1 MREIISRKNYKLL
14 FMKTYKLLNNI
25 LGWVIF
31 AIAATVYLLTI
42 EPTAS
47 FWDCPEF
54 IASAYKLEIGHPPG
68 NPIFM
73 MVGNLFTQLTSDVSL
88 KAGMI
93 NRMSAILSGF
103 TILLL
108 FWSIT
113 RLAKKIILKGNEE
126 AKDTISLAQII
137 SILGC
142 GAVGAL
148 AYTFSDTFWFSAV
161 EAEVYA
167 FSSFMTALVFW
178 LVLKWEDVADEQGAD
193 RWLILIAYVMGL
205 SIAVH
210 LLNLLCIP
218 AIVLVYY
225 FKKYPNPNWKGS
237 LLAMIVSIAIVGI
250 LLFGIIGGVMKVAGW
265 FELLFVNTFTLP
277 YNSGV
282 VFYLI
287 LLVGVTVWGV
297 WESMR
302 EIHSALRMKIA
313 FTLAVGLY
321 GIPFLFGDNPLV
333 GIVLLAIIAG
343 ILFYSKKVNP
353 VSLNSVLLALFVVFI
368 GYASFALI
376 MIRSSS
382 NPPMDQ
388 NSPEDIFTLR
398 TYLAREQ
405 YGETPLLYGQTYVS
419 EVKRD
424 KDGTMVTKD
433 NGPVYAPIAKHDPSE
448 KDRYFVASRKEE
460 PVYMDELNTLFPR
473 MFDGEASHV
482 QGYKYWANIKGERV
496 RISTMEGSKVVMKPT
511 FIENL
516 RYFFNYQVNYMY
528 WRYFMWNFSG
538 RQNDIQGQSGEIT
551 NGNWI
556 TGIKF
561 LDALRLGPQ
570 DDLPDSIVKNK
581 GYNRFYMLPLLLGIL
596 GIFYQIYSGKKG
608 VQGFWITFLL
618 FFMMGLAIVVYLNQ
632 KPYEPRE
639 RDYAYVGS
647 FYAFAIWIG
656 LGVAA
661 IIRALT
667 KYAKIP
673 ELQAAIAGS
682 VLCILVPIQMVSQTW
697 DDHDRSKRYTC
708 RDFGY
713 NYLATC
719 EPNAIIFT
727 MGDNDTF
734 PLWYKQEVEGFRTD
748 VRVCNLSYLQTDWYI
763 DQMKRQAYESAPLP
777 ISWKRTDYVLG
788 TNEMAYI
795 APQIDSMSVSNAL
808 DWVKSDDLRTK
819 RIPRFNVDSLTNIPT
834 DRLYLP
840 VDSAAVVKSGVVK
853 PENYNRI
860 VKNIYINL
868 GAQKDSQGKVVEQ
881 AKIRL
886 VKQEMM
892 ILDMLANNKDWS
904 RPIYF
909 ATTVPREQYLR
920 LGSFLR
926 QDGIAFRLVPYN
938 TGVSPDDE
946 FDTDSTTV
954 GKRLNVDTDIL
965 YDNLMH
971 KYKWAHLDV
980 PGVYLDENAMKMAK
994 VFRGMFGQLGS
1005 YLIEEGKKDKAK
1017 EVLDYSLK
1025 VLPEYNVPY
1034 DFYFTRE
1041 IANGYYQLGDT
1052 VKAKQIYDV
1061 MVNNSL
1067 KTLNWFSKL
1076 NSQMYGS
1083 VTEEARRELVFLQ
1096 NMLPNYQH
1104 VNPQAYESASKDFSR
1119 YLQQYEQYMNSRQ
1132 GRQRGGLN
1140 R

>member
-1 MREIISRKNYKLL
+1 
-14 FMKTYKLLNNI
+14 MKTYKLLNNI

-54 IASAYKLEIGHPPG
+54 IASAYKLEVGHPPG

-73 MVGNLFTQLTSDVSL
+73 MVANLFTQLVSDVSQ
-88 KAGMI
+88 KAIMV
-93 NRMSAILSGF
+93 NRMSAILSGL

-113 RLAKKIILKGNEE
+113 RLAKKIILQGNEE
-126 AKDTISLAQII
+126 AKDTISLAQIV

-178 LVLKWEDVADEQGAD
+178 LVLKWEEVADEPGAD

-225 FKKYPNPNWKGS
+225 FKKYQNPNWKGS
-237 LLAMIVSIAIVGI
+237 LIAIIISFAIVAVV
-250 LLFGIIGGVMKVAGW
+250 LYGIIGGVMKVAGW

-277 YNSGV
+277 YSSGV

-287 LLVGVTVWGV
+287 FVLGVTIWGI

-302 EIHSALRMKIA
+302 ENFSAMRMKIA

-321 GIPFLFGDNPLV
+321 GIPFLFGDNIFW

-343 ILFYSKKVNP
+343 ILFAGKKINP
-353 VSLNSVLLALFVVFI
+353 VSLNSVLLALFVIFI

-405 YGETPLLYGQTYVS
+405 YGETPLLYGPTYVS
-419 EVKRD
+419 DVKMD
-424 KDGTMVTKD
+424 KDGNAIMKD
-433 NGPVYAPIAKHDPSE
+433 NGPVYAQIAKHDPSE
-448 KDRYFVASRKEE
+448 KDRYFVSSRKEE
-460 PVYMDELNTLFPR
+460 PVYVDGTTTLFPR
-473 MFDGEASHV
+473 MFDRTDANHI
-482 QGYKYWANIKGERV
+482 QGYKYWANIKGERI
-496 RISTMEGSKVVMKPT
+496 RIPTPEGNKIVMKPT
-511 FIENL
+511 FMENL

-528 WRYFMWNFSG
+528 WRYFMWNFAG
-538 RQNDIQGQSGEIT
+538 RQNDIQGQGGEIT
-551 NGNWI
+551 KGNWI

-596 GIFYQIYSGKKG
+596 GIFYQIYAGKKG
-608 VQGFWITFLL
+608 VQGFWIVFLL

-632 KPYEPRE
+632 KPGEPRE
-639 RDYAYVGS
+639 RDYAYAGS
-647 FYAFAIWIG
+647 FYAYAIWIG

-673 ELQAAIAGS
+673 VLPAAVAGS
-682 VLCILVPIQMVSQTW
+682 VLCILVPIQMASQTW

-763 DQMKRQAYESAPLP
+763 DQMKREAYESAPLP
-777 ISWKRTDYVLG
+777 ISWKRTDYIQG
-788 TNEMAYI
+788 IHEMPWI
-795 APQIDSMSVSNAL
+795 VPQIDSMSVKNAL

-819 RIPRFNVDSLTNIPT
+819 RIRTQSGVIERDNIPT
-834 DRLYLP
+834 DLLYLP

-853 PENYNRI
+853 PENYKRI
-860 VKNIYINL
+860 VKNMLINL
-868 GAQKDSQGKVVEQ
+868 SDRKDSQGNTVDP
-881 AKIRL
+881 AKRFL

-892 ILDMLANNKDWS
+892 ILDMLANNKEWS

-938 TGVSPDDE
+938 TGAKYEDD
-946 FDTDSTTV
+946 FDTDSTTA

-971 KYKWAHLDV
+971 KYKWAHLDI
-980 PGVYLDENAMKMAK
+980 PGVYLDENAMKMAT
-994 VFRGMFGQLGS
+994 VFRRMFGQLSS

-1017 EVLDYSLK
+1017 EVLDYGLK
-1025 VLPEYNVPY
+1025 VLPDYNVPY
-1034 DFYFTRE
+1034 DFYSTQA
-1041 IANGYYQLGDT
+1041 IASGYYQVGDT

-1061 MVNNSL
+1061 LVNNSL
-1067 KTLNWFSKL
+1067 KTLKWFSRL
-1076 NSQMYGS
+1076 SPQMYGS
-1083 VTEEARRELVFLQ
+1083 VANEAYRELFYLQ
-1096 NMLPNYQH
+1096 ELLPIYQRL
-1104 VNPQAYESASKDFSR
+1104 NPQAFETANKDFER
-1119 YLQQYEQYMNSRQ
+1119 YFQQYNRYMNSRQ
-1132 GRQRGGLN
+1132 AHQKGGLN